1 MWTSQK
7 KRIRTPLGSFSE
19 QAISSVDDDDEETVK
34 RGTLFQFPSEADAQ
48 TWFDAILEERCRYH
62 FGFVNFPVISI
73 GKSIEHEI
81 QFEVAKKNS
90 SVEKLRHF
98 YYHIISKNEPNDY
111 ATILGYL
118 YSIIFANFAEKDLAQ
133 NVDIFVYLLAK
144 VCEDQ
149 VLRIMLH
156 IFEFDASLLANY
168 ANYYLSKASND
179 ESVSAKFP
187 QASPKLVVLV
197 DLLCHIDE
205 KVNALEWAKNKDL
218 MLKIVNYPT
227 DSNFIA
233 HIEWSKTINEQYPNP
248 MTISWTQLKL
258 FLRPTPYCGFFFL
271 QHYLDKGDSTNA
283 RKLILNMPFPLSKS
297 FEAVYGKTS
306 EEDDIVD
313 AAHFVG
319 YLEVDSLL
327 RAYEEYE
334 AKNIENEKMLD
345 LIKEV
350 RAVYCTPLVTSAYLP
365 LEEVSEDEVANDC
378 IDQLLNGIEQEPS
391 LEHVILREICGYWM
405 QHTKE
410 IHEKAAAPKR
420 SQIITM
426 LALNFW
432 LSKSEAD
439 PNSSTKLC
447 IGRVVAGEDRA
458 LLTTITAIHLIKSTA
473 KHIHI
478 LHNDGATMTKDFE
491 RMSGY
496 IKKIGLSASL
506 NDFTVAANVTFCLQ
520 RDLCQYYRDCI
531 FYGNLPFENTILLVD
546 DVDEL
551 LIEKAPNSI
560 YGKRD
565 DELSAP
571 LKMYF
576 DIFIKNGE
584 NAEEPEGT
592 NKIAWN
598 KAKTAYEL
606 HLPMEQDKPNGYTM
620 INGRYELLDSQ
631 GRLVSYKYNAGLE
644 FIRYKWSGEA
654 PAVNS
659 KFFFQSLPYIFGK
672 YKSIIGFSHHSD
684 KWAENHDFLQQ
695 NFGAWSF
702 VVPNDEFQAIFDLHE
717 LPQNDHVLPPLPE
730 AKDVTT
736 NIVKGQLMNE
746 LCDNTYLKY
755 PHKEGKWPSNPA
767 HRKLI
772 DFLDEESKH
781 TAEGIADFA
790 ASIHIPNPNPKH
802 NIV

>member
-1 MWTSQK
+1 M
-7 KRIRTPLGSFSE
+7 
-19 QAISSVDDDDEETVK
+19 DDDDDDVVK
-34 RGTLFQFPSEADAQ
+34 RGTLFQFPSEAEAQ
-48 TWFDAILEERCRYH
+48 TWFDAIVEERGRYH
-62 FGFVNFPVISI
+62 FGFVTFPVISI
-73 GKSIEHEI
+73 GKSIEHKI
-81 QFEVAKKNS
+81 QFEIARKTP

-98 YYHIISKNEPNDY
+98 YYHIISKNQANDY
-111 ATILGYL
+111 GTILGYL
-118 YSIIFANFAEKDLAQ
+118 YNVIFASFAEKDLAQ
-133 NVDIFVYLLAK
+133 NVDIFVYLLSK

-149 VLRIMLH
+149 ILRIMLH
-156 IFEFDASLLANY
+156 IFDFDASLLANY
-168 ANYYLSKASND
+168 ANYYLSKDSNG

-187 QASPKLVVLV
+187 QASPKLVVMV

-205 KVNALEWAKNKDL
+205 NINLPEWSKNKDL
-218 MLKIVNYPT
+218 MLKIVDYPA
-227 DSNFIA
+227 DDNFLA

-248 MTISWTQLKL
+248 MSISWTQLKL
-258 FLRPTPYCGFFFL
+258 FLKPTPYCGFFFL
-271 QHYLDKGDSTNA
+271 QHFLDNGNSTSA
-283 RKLILNMPFPLSKS
+283 RKLILSMPFPLSKT
-297 FEAVYGKTS
+297 FQAVYGKTS

-334 AKNIENEKMLD
+334 AKNIGNEKILE

-350 RAVYCTPLVTSAYLP
+350 RAVYSTPLVTSAYLP
-365 LEEVSEDEVANDC
+365 LEEVSEIDVANDC
-378 IDQLLNGIEQEPS
+378 IHQLLTGIEEEPS
-391 LEHVILREICGYWM
+391 PEHAILREICGYWM

-410 IHEKAAAPKR
+410 IHEIAASPKR

-432 LSKSEAD
+432 LKNSEE
-439 PNSSTKLC
+439 NSTSKLC

-458 LLTTITAIHLIKSTA
+458 LLTTITAIHVIKSTA

-478 LHNDGATMTKDFE
+478 LHNDSVTMAKDFD
-491 RMSGY
+491 RLSGY
-496 IKKIGLSASL
+496 IKKCGLSVSL
-506 NDFTVAANVTFCLQ
+506 NDFTVAANITFCMQ

-531 FYGNLPFENTILLVD
+531 FYGHIPFENTILLVD
-546 DVDEL
+546 DIDEL
-551 LIEKAPNSI
+551 WIEKAPNSV

-571 LKMYF
+571 LKTYF
-576 DIFIKNGE
+576 DTFIKDGN
-584 NAEEPEGT
+584 NAEEPEGV
-592 NKIAWN
+592 NKVAWK

-606 HLPMEQDKPNGYTM
+606 HLTMEQDKPNGYSM
-620 INGRYELLDSQ
+620 VNGRYELLDSQ
-631 GRLVSYKYNAGLE
+631 SRLVSYKYNAGLE
-644 FIRYKWSGEA
+644 FIRYKFAGEA

-672 YKSIIGFSHHSD
+672 YQSIIGFSHHSD
-684 KWAENHDFLQQ
+684 GWAENHDFLAQ

-717 LPQNDHVLPPLPE
+717 LPQKDHGLPPLPE
-730 AKDVTT
+730 TKDVTS
-736 NIVKGQLMNE
+736 NLVKGQLMNE
-746 LCDNTYLKY
+746 ICDNTYMKY

-772 DFLDEESKH
+772 DFLDDESKH
-781 TAEGIADFA
+781 TFEGISDFA
-790 ASIHIPNPNPKH
+790 LSIHIPNPKH